1 MRGQA
6 AWQRNAKH
14 LLRIHACLEA
24 KVFGGSCLDKKFAW
38 GSKMGGVVWPVEIR
52 TEGSA
57 ANWCGRVLHW
67 LLTALAFA
75 VLALSAVTAGTVL
88 LGADWDDG
96 LWPGSAGWMSAMSSL
111 AGVAVFWFGRL
122 LRFMLARE

>member
-1 MRGQA
+1 
-6 AWQRNAKH
+6 
-14 LLRIHACLEA
+14 
-24 KVFGGSCLDKKFAW
+24 
-38 GSKMGGVVWPVEIR
+38 MGGVVWPVEIR